1 MTKKDE
7 LWTTYALRRF
17 EQAGLEFEGWY
28 TEGVAGEDNI
38 SYLNRGS
45 GNNGIV
51 VVLSTI
57 YSETALDELLTS
69 SRPDQY
75 QMFLEGKITNYFS
88 FGNENSYIDFSI
100 NPAGKVVVEERYCD
114 KQDLE
119 QRRLFPR
126 KKEAQRKA
134 ADFLEQLVQYT
145 ERVLSPPKEESPI
158 KKD

>member
-45 GNNGIV
+45 NGGIV

-57 YSETALDELLTS
+57 YSQTALDELLTS

-75 QMFLEGKITNYFS
+75 PLFLEGKITNYFS

-100 NPAGKVVVEERYCD
+100 NPAGKVVVE
-114 KQDLE
+114 
-119 QRRLFPR
+119 
-126 KKEAQRKA
+126 
-134 ADFLEQLVQYT
+134 
-145 ERVLSPPKEESPI
+145 
-158 KKD
+158 